1 MSIFTNQPRLP
12 ETLEDL
18 APNTHNPDYIIAL
31 NKRFN
36 EQSDRL
42 AVMFAGAYE
51 TTYADVLPWRE
62 RQKHYKAQSG
72 GISTTTSRGCEVV
85 DLDIDCDEDEDDD
98 AGYQEFLATEFDS

>member
-51 TTYADVLPWRE
+51 PSYADILPWRE
-62 RQKHYKAQSG
+62 RQKHFKAQSG
-72 GISTTTSRGCEVV
+72 GISTTTGPRGCEVV
-85 DLDIDCDEDEDDD
+85 DLDIDGDEEEDEQ
-98 AGYQEFLATEFDS
+98 GYQDFLATEFDS